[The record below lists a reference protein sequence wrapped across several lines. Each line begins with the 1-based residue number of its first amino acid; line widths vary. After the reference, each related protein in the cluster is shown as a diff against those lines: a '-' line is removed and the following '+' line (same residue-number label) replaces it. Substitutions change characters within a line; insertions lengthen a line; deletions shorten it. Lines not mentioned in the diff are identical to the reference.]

1 MAVAPLPSER
11 PVGETA
17 ACALTDVQDDLK
29 EEIFTA
35 QSLNFQVSVRW
46 PWEALL
52 LLSANISECN
62 DQLLLVK
69 LPLRPQVS

>member
-35 QSLNFQVSVRW
+35 QTLNFQVSV
-46 PWEALL
+46 
-52 LLSANISECN
+52 
-62 DQLLLVK
+62 
-69 LPLRPQVS
+69 